1 MPIAMVV
8 QIVIE
13 NQFQRL
19 INGFA
24 LGPPIRTLA
33 NPDLQNTVQ
42 QIARQSM
49 TEKKAQTLKSHPNW
63 SRTHVFAMVT
73 VVENFPGTSSPSCIW
88 SGLQKFKTMAESNNK
103 NGGQKTKWFNP
114 APTAFSFD
122 SWREAWGGDELD
134 TILAS
139 FKNNI
144 HQCLQREV

>member
-1 MPIAMVV
+1 MNDQCRYIVDKARTAASREPDSTLANPGGLVRWSIGSAVDQNKMPIAMVV

-49 TEKKAQTLKSHPNW
+49 TEKKAQTLKSHPN
-63 SRTHVFAMVT
+63 
-73 VVENFPGTSSPSCIW
+73 
-88 SGLQKFKTMAESNNK
+88 
-103 NGGQKTKWFNP
+103 
-114 APTAFSFD
+114 
-122 SWREAWGGDELD
+122 
-134 TILAS
+134 
-139 FKNNI
+139 
-144 HQCLQREV
+144 

>member
-1 MPIAMVV
+1 MVV

-88 SGLQKFKTMAESNNK
+88 SGLQKFIKNDINFNAKTCISPCASY
-103 NGGQKTKWFNP
+103 
-114 APTAFSFD
+114 AY
-122 SWREAWGGDELD
+122 
-134 TILAS
+134 LA
-139 FKNNI
+139 
-144 HQCLQREV
+144 